1 MTPAERECCPC
12 CQRYGPL
19 PMPKASDQE
28 IAENVAAALRV
39 LRENYTDEELSQ
51 MLADLK
57 RRGLR

>member
-1 MTPAERECCPC
+1 
-12 CQRYGPL
+12 
-19 PMPKASDQE
+19 MPKASDQE

-57 RRGLR
+57 RRGSR